1 MTKYVMKELRMK
13 RGSLL
18 FLCLLMLFSFTVP
31 ALVFADEVAE
41 NLESR
46 VLESFDPDIQ
56 ASEWYIRGSKFVTE
70 DYPKWIYAEAW
81 PEALF
86 GANREEKDLRVLGVN
101 AKFDR
106 HGYNNI
112 EFIPVKEDGDGEMVP
127 NPLPIPG
134 RAKLID
140 LWVWGSMYDY
150 YMEVHLSDHRGVVW
164 VINLGSINYRGW
176 KNLRAEIP
184 NYIPQSESYVPHRQG
199 LSLEKLVLWTKPAER
214 VANFFV
220 YIDQI
225 KVLTDMFES
234 RFDGDN
240 LTWPETMDELWG
252 EE

>member
-1 MTKYVMKELRMK
+1 MKELRMK

-18 FLCLLMLFSFTVP
+18 FLCLLLLFSLAIPTY
-31 ALVFADEVAE
+31 LLADEVTE

-46 VLESFDPDIQ
+46 VLESFDPDTQ
-56 ASEWYIRGSKFVTE
+56 TTEWYVRGSKFITE
-70 DYPKWIYAEAW
+70 GYPEWIYTEAW

-86 GANREEKDLRVLGVN
+86 GANREGKDLRVLGIN

-106 HGYNNI
+106 QGYNNLEI
-112 EFIPVKEDGDGEMVP
+112 IPVKEGEDGELVP
-127 NPLPIPG
+127 NPISIPG
-134 RAKLID
+134 RVKLID
-140 LWVWGSMYDY
+140 IWIWGSLYDY
-150 YMEVHLSDHRGVVW
+150 YMEVHLSDYRGVVW

-176 KNLRAEIP
+176 KNLRSEIP
-184 NYIPQSESYVPHRQG
+184 HYIPQSESYVPHRKG
-199 LSLEKLVLWTKPAER
+199 LSLEKLVLWTKPTER
-214 VANFFV
+214 VDNFYL

-240 LTWPETMDELWG
+240 LTWPEKMDEMWG